1 MKAFA
6 YYVKNTSH
14 IWEVRLKDNDGRQA
28 KGSSVNFL
36 GPFDFINPTTDWQ
49 RAHKKKCVSLLKFWL
64 YQRNLLPD
72 SLTEDDIAQM
82 NGIIQCLNKRN
93 RDLNSRG
100 IGRKAPKQPT
110 ALKTPQA
117 LLVSERPT
125 PAAIMGRTLYTPRHL
140 TLKFDV
146 EESSIFDPIPKL
158 LSTFTRRGAVRIVIE
173 LATLTIPRLDPKHE
187 CRDFAGITQE
197 IIEDWIRF
205 LDDNLIAV
213 YPWEY
218 YWFRRAEECIHSI
231 GICFKGGLVAMIRE
245 KKRSSDNGV
254 KISLSAIEVLD
265 KAKAEMWIKTP
276 QSEEELQ
283 TKGIESLRD
292 YCKQFYDAAEQT
304 ETVPVEQTVQKMVR
318 IQGRGAEMSNAQD
331 IIARHDQIR
340 FSNNHVQHY

>member
-1 MKAFA
+1 M
-6 YYVKNTSH
+6 
-14 IWEVRLKDNDGRQA
+14 
-28 KGSSVNFL
+28 
-36 GPFDFINPTTDWQ
+36 
-49 RAHKKKCVSLLKFWL
+49 
-64 YQRNLLPD
+64 
-72 SLTEDDIAQM
+72 
-82 NGIIQCLNKRN
+82 
-93 RDLNSRG
+93 
-100 IGRKAPKQPT
+100 
-110 ALKTPQA
+110 
-117 LLVSERPT
+117 
-125 PAAIMGRTLYTPRHL
+125 
-140 TLKFDV
+140 
-146 EESSIFDPIPKL
+146 
-158 LSTFTRRGAVRIVIE
+158 IE

-254 KISLSAIEVLD
+254 KIPLSTIEVLG

-304 ETVPVEQTVQKMVR
+304 ETVPVEQTVQE
-318 IQGRGAEMSNAQD
+318 IMSNAQD

-340 FSNNHVQHY
+340 FSNNHVRHY